1 MGATLTA
8 IRQVRVQRFRGFSD
22 FTTPLD
28 QHAVL
33 VGEPGAGRSDLIE
46 AVVRTL
52 DPDYYRSRRG
62 DELDFHDLDLSRP
75 AEVELVLGDLSEAA
89 LDALGFLLE
98 LWDAASG
105 ALVESFDDPDAY
117 DEARHEWV
125 LRIGYRLSVREDGR
139 LDEVVHW
146 PKDAGPG
153 DEVRLVRPAER
164 EFLPFIWQ
172 RGISARPL
180 DLGGRGDLRGLIDAQ
195 AGDPFDEAVGR
206 FLAEVGDAAARFS
219 QEERIRDALG
229 AVLAPLRDVRRFNP
243 ALAAED
249 ALRFLPDGGAASGLL
264 RTLAPA
270 LTLQQGPALLP
281 AARHGTTALAALR
294 AGLMVAAAQQ
304 LERPVVAVDDL
315 SADLDPALSR
325 HVAATLRASAG
336 QLILAARA
344 TTVTEVFEPE
354 EVVRL
359 SWRDGQRTATL
370 GRPAV
375 DKADRIAQRYYATQ
389 IAPAL
394 SASAVVVVE
403 GIHDRLAI
411 DGMALRA
418 AAEGLAPSLA
428 GAGIEVIEANGSGEI
443 AKVVAQCTQLGIYTI
458 ALLDNDDP
466 AGASVAAH
474 VTACGEAADVAL
486 HLPPRTGIE
495 RVLTRGVSDAD
506 LVSTLEALA
515 AAIPDVVLPAD
526 FRTRT
531 ALALQ
536 RLAIETLHDRS
547 GAVHAAFVRSLPSL
561 GPLSVALIGRLHAL
575 AAARTETGVVG
586 L

>member
-1 MGATLTA
+1 MLTA
-8 IRQVRVQRFRGFSD
+8 IRQVRALRFRGFSD
-22 FTTPLD
+22 FTTVLD

-46 AVVRTL
+46 AVVRIL

-62 DELDFHDLDLSRP
+62 DDLDFHDLDTSRP
-75 AEVELVLGDLSEAA
+75 AEVELVLGDLTAAA

-98 LWDAASG
+98 LWDATSG
-105 ALVESFDDPDAY
+105 AVVESFDDPEVY

-172 RGISARPL
+172 RGVSARPL
-180 DLGGRGDLRGLIDAQ
+180 DLGGRGDLRTLIDAQ
-195 AGDPFDEAVGR
+195 TGDPFDEAVAR
-206 FLAEVGDAAARFS
+206 FLAEVSDAAARFS
-219 QEERIRDALG
+219 QEERIQKVLE
-229 AVLAPLRDVRRFNP
+229 AVLAPMRDVRRFNP
-243 ALAAED
+243 TLPAED
-249 ALRFLPDGGAASGLL
+249 TLRFLPDGGATSGLL
-264 RTLAPA
+264 RTLATA

-281 AARHGTTALAALR
+281 AVRHGTTALAALR
-294 AGLMVAAAQQ
+294 AGLMIAAAQQ
-304 LERPVVAVDDL
+304 FERPIVVIDDL

-354 EVVRL
+354 EIVRL
-359 SWRDGQRTATL
+359 SWRDGGRTATL
-370 GRPAV
+370 GHPALT
-375 DKADRIAQRYYATQ
+375 KADRIAQRYFATQ

-411 DGMALRA
+411 DGLALRV

-428 GAGIEVIEANGSGEI
+428 GAGIEVIEANGNGEI

-458 ALLDNDDP
+458 ALLDNDDA
-466 AGASVAAH
+466 AGTAIPAH
-474 VTACGEAADVAL
+474 VVACGAAADVAL

-495 RVLTRGVSDAD
+495 RVLTRGLSDAD
-506 LVSTLEALA
+506 LVSTLEALST
-515 AAIPDVVLPAD
+515 AIPDTGLPAGYETKVGRD
-526 FRTRT
+526 
-531 ALALQ
+531 LQ
-536 RLAIETLHDRS
+536 RIAIDALHDRS
-547 GAVHAAFVRSLPSL
+547 GAVHAAFVRALPAL
-561 GPLSVALIGRLHAL
+561 GPVSVSLIERLHTL
-575 AAARTETGVVG
+575 ATTRTETGIVG